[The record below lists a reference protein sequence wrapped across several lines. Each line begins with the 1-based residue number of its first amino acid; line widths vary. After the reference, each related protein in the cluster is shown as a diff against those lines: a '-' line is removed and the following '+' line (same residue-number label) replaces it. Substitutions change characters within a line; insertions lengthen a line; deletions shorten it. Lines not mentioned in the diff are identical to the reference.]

1 LWTLG
6 SKTARRRDSESKEV
20 GSRCQESMA
29 LAIGRG
35 LGISIASDLM
45 WEGREIAAALFV
57 Y

>member
-1 LWTLG
+1 M
-6 SKTARRRDSESKEV
+6 SKEV
-20 GSRCQESMA
+20 GSRCQESVA

-45 WEGREIAAALFV
+45 WEGREIAAALSVNFSSFNIS

>member
-1 LWTLG
+1 
-6 SKTARRRDSESKEV
+6 
-20 GSRCQESMA
+20 MA

-57 Y
+57 YYFFFPLISPIRMDADV

>member
-1 LWTLG
+1 
-6 SKTARRRDSESKEV
+6 
-20 GSRCQESMA
+20 MA

-45 WEGREIAAALFV
+45 WEGREIAAALSVNFSSFNIS